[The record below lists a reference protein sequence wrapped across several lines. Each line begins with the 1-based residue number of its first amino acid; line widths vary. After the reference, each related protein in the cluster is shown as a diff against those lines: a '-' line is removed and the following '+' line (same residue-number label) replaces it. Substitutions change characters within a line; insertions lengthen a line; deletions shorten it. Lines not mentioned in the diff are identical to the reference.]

1 MSRTSRLFA
10 IAAIACAA
18 AAGAFAS
25 VAAASRD
32 YVVAAVHRAW
42 DFVTDGFRVSAEVQR
57 ASPSQEKP
65 RVRLVAA
72 KAFIMCL
79 AKRERPR
86 VTPLWRMCPS
96 T

>member
-18 AAGAFAS
+18 AAGAFVSA
-25 VAAASRD
+25 AAASRD

-42 DFVTDGFRVSAEVQR
+42 DFVIDGFRVRADVQR
-57 ASPSQEKP
+57 ASPSQDKP

-72 KAFIMCL
+72 KAFIMRL

>member
-1 MSRTSRLFA
+1 MSRSSRLFA

-25 VAAASRD
+25 VAVASRD
-32 YVVAAVHRAW
+32 YVVSAVHRAW
-42 DFVTDGFRVSAEVQR
+42 DFVLDGFRMEASVQP
-57 ASPSQEKP
+57 ASPSQREP
-65 RVRLVAA
+65 SVALVAA
-72 KAFIMCL
+72 KAFIL
-79 AKRERPR
+79 RLVKRERPR

>member
-18 AAGAFAS
+18 AAGAFVS
-25 VAAASRD
+25 VATASRD
-32 YVVAAVHRAW
+32 YVVAAIHRAW
-42 DFVTDGFRVSAEVQR
+42 DFVTDGFRLSVSVQP
-57 ASPSQEKP
+57 SCPSQHKLTAEF
-65 RVRLVAA
+65 VAA
-72 KAFIMCL
+72 KAFIMRM

-86 VTPLWRMCPS
+86 VTPLWRLCPS